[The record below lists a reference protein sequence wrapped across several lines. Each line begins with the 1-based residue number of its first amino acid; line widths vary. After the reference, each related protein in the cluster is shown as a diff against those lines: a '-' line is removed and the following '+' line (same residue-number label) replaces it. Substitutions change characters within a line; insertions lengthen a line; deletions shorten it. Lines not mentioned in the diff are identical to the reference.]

1 MLSNGAGT
9 AEIGRRMSIS
19 PRPCAAISPRSSPGS
34 ASIRRD
40 AAIAAY
46 RAVGEAGD
54 AEHALEQIV
63 RLRPDVVLMDV
74 SLPGMS
80 GVEATRRLT
89 ALAPGVRILVLT
101 VAADDQTV
109 RPRRRLRLPTQGHP
123 D

>member
-1 MLSNGAGT
+1 MG
-9 AEIGRRMSIS
+9 IGHARRAT
-19 PRPCAAISPRSSPGS
+19 RKERAAVAVRVFIVDDHLLFRTGLH
-34 ASIRRD
+34 ALLED
-40 AAIAAY
+40 GVE
-46 RAVGEAGD
+46 AVGEAGD